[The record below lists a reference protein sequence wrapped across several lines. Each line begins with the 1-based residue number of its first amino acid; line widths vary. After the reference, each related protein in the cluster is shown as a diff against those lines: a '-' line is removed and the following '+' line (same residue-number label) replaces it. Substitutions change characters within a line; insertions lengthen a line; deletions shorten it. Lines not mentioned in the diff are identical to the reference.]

1 MFIHIH
7 SGLLHYRI
15 GICMYRLI
23 AYNNHI
29 IMMVASVAIDYYCY
43 CCGGNEK
50 WTSLPMIRA
59 YCQSQQNSIAIL
71 FICF

>member
-50 WTSLPMIRA
+50 WTSL
-59 YCQSQQNSIAIL
+59 
-71 FICF
+71 